1 MNTKEILQKQNARN
15 TLSKKNKNKLLAVFL
30 SGGLVSCTIGAQVV
44 SAQSIDTFSYEN
56 YKNSINAKKI
66 PGLTKKTITFNMA
79 HPTDLVIDNIDLS
92 GLTVSELMVYAKRID
107 PSKLRITQNSIT
119 IPKEEILALK
129 FTPNRLYNTSINFTD
144 GSYASGY
151 IFINIINDPS
161 IPPNT
166 DSDSGSSK
174 PEEDSSGKDDITN
187 KPEQKPDDNDNTD
200 TPNNPD
206 DNKNDTE
213 TNPDQGSSDN
223 NKPNGDTENTHIPTI
238 NRENFVFNRDDAK
251 DLVIQNVDL
260 NGLTIT
266 DIYMYGAKMDVNKV
280 KVVDNSIVISK
291 EAIFDLGF
299 KNGTYY
305 LAFHFSNGAIISN
318 YVSITITDSDNVSN
332 VKPPQVNENIGAI
345 TPPPNSNPDNNNNN
359 NNNNNET
366 PNPDNNSG
374 NDSIAKPPTSDD
386 KVEIIQPEVE
396 KQTIVFNRDNA
407 TDVVIKNVDFK
418 GLTLTEFY
426 IYGRKIDINKL
437 KITENSIT
445 IPKEVI
451 FDLYLKNST
460 YYTSAIFSNGTYVS
474 GVAAIQIVD
483 NDILN
488 PGNKDEYTDDTI
500 RQPNMITQNFEF
512 DLSNPMGI
520 EITHVNFDGTKL
532 KNITIGNKI
541 LNSSKFSTTDNSI
554 IISGDVL
561 KSLNLDVNTHQIVFT
576 FSNGVTLSG
585 YSDLIV
591 INSTNITTKPMINV
605 NANTNGEI
613 EIPNLIP
620 EGSKITSITI
630 NNKILDVIYRDNNS
644 YLRTGYTYR
653 NSKHSVYIENNKLFI
668 PIETLSYI
676 SSNSNNYK
684 INIRLDDGSSI
695 SQEIYIKSNNNG
707 NNSNTN
713 SSINSNNSNT
723 NNNINGNNS
732 NTNNNINSNN
742 SNTNSN
748 INGNNSN
755 TNNNINGNNSNT
767 NSNINSNNSSSNTNG
782 NDNTNNNISSNT
794 SNNKYTSTVINTSSS
809 KSSNIT
815 YANNTINTN
824 TTNELNKNINE
835 IKNDVDTN
843 TPESITSS
851 ANVTTSSN
859 IDKSVNDTVIPSS
872 IESSSTINSK
882 KSFIPKFIAIC
893 TGLFVAILAIL
904 SGLKFTKK
912 NN

>member
-56 YKNSINAKKI
+56 YKNSINTKKI

-318 YVSITITDSDNVSN
+318 YVSITITDSDNVAN

-359 NNNNNET
+359 NNNNNNGT

-407 TDVVIKNVDFK
+407 TDIVIKNVDFK

-554 IISGDVL
+554 IISADVL

-591 INSTNITTKPMINV
+591 VNSTNITTKPMTNV

-644 YLRTGYTYR
+644 YLRTRYTYR

-695 SQEIYIKSNNNG
+695 SQEIYIKSDN
-707 NNSNTN
+707 
-713 SSINSNNSNT
+713 NSNNSNT
-723 NNNINGNNS
+723 NN
-732 NTNNNINSNN
+732 
-742 SNTNSN
+742 
-748 INGNNSN
+748 
-755 TNNNINGNNSNT
+755 
-767 NSNINSNNSSSNTNG
+767 NINSNNSSSNTNG

-851 ANVTTSSN
+851 ANATTSSN

>member
-318 YVSITITDSDNVSN
+318 YVSITITDSDNVAN

-359 NNNNNET
+359 NNNNNNET
-366 PNPDNNSG
+366 PNPDNNTG

-554 IISGDVL
+554 IISADVL

-732 NTNNNINSNN
+732 NTN
-742 SNTNSN
+742 
-748 INGNNSN
+748 
-755 TNNNINGNNSNT
+755 
-767 NSNINSNNSSSNTNG
+767 SNINSNNSSSNTNG

-794 SNNKYTSTVINTSSS
+794 SNKKYTSTVINTSSS

-815 YANNTINTN
+815 YANNTINTNTN

-851 ANVTTSSN
+851 ANATTSSN

>member
-1 MNTKEILQKQNARN
+1 MNTKEILQKQNALN

-187 KPEQKPDDNDNTD
+187 KPEQKPDDNDNTG

-213 TNPDQGSSDN
+213 TNPDQDSSDN

-318 YVSITITDSDNVSN
+318 YVSITITDSDNVAN

-345 TPPPNSNPDNNNNN
+345 IPPPNSNPDNNNNN
-359 NNNNNET
+359 NNNNGT

-407 TDVVIKNVDFK
+407 TDIVIKNVDFK

-554 IISGDVL
+554 IISADVL

-591 INSTNITTKPMINV
+591 VNSTNITTKPMINV

-713 SSINSNNSNT
+713 
-723 NNNINGNNS
+723 
-732 NTNNNINSNN
+732 NNINS
-742 SNTNSN
+742 
-748 INGNNSN
+748 
-755 TNNNINGNNSNT
+755 NNSNT

-851 ANVTTSSN
+851 ANATTSSN

>member
-56 YKNSINAKKI
+56 YKNSINTKKI

-318 YVSITITDSDNVSN
+318 YVSITITDSDNVAN

-359 NNNNNET
+359 NNNNGT

-407 TDVVIKNVDFK
+407 TDIVIKNVDFK

-554 IISGDVL
+554 IISADVL

-591 INSTNITTKPMINV
+591 VNSTNITTKPMTNV

-695 SQEIYIKSNNNG
+695 SQEIYIKSD
-707 NNSNTN
+707 NNS
-713 SSINSNNSNT
+713 NSNT
-723 NNNINGNNS
+723 NNNING
-732 NTNNNINSNN
+732 NN

-755 TNNNINGNNSNT
+755 TNSNINSNNSNT

-851 ANVTTSSN
+851 ANATTSSN

>member
-187 KPEQKPDDNDNTD
+187 NPEQKPDDNDNTD

-318 YVSITITDSDNVSN
+318 YVSITITDSDNVAN

-345 TPPPNSNPDNNNNN
+345 TPPPNSNPDNNNNNN

-520 EITHVNFDGTKL
+520 EITHVKFDGTKL

-554 IISGDVL
+554 IISADVL

-713 SSINSNNSNT
+713 
-723 NNNINGNNS
+723 
-732 NTNNNINSNN
+732 NNINS
-742 SNTNSN
+742 
-748 INGNNSN
+748 
-755 TNNNINGNNSNT
+755 NNSNT

-851 ANVTTSSN
+851 ANATTSSN

-872 IESSSTINSK
+872 IVSSSTINSK

>member
-318 YVSITITDSDNVSN
+318 YVSITITDSDNVAN

-345 TPPPNSNPDNNNNN
+345 TPPPNSNPDNNNN

-554 IISGDVL
+554 IISADVL

-605 NANTNGEI
+605 NANTNEEI

-695 SQEIYIKSNNNG
+695 SQEIYIKSNN
-707 NNSNTN
+707 
-713 SSINSNNSNT
+713 
-723 NNNINGNNS
+723 
-732 NTNNNINSNN
+732 
-742 SNTNSN
+742 
-748 INGNNSN
+748 NGNNSN

-851 ANVTTSSN
+851 ANATTSSN

>member
-1 MNTKEILQKQNARN
+1 MNTKEILQKQNALN

-187 KPEQKPDDNDNTD
+187 KPEQKPDDNDNTG

-213 TNPDQGSSDN
+213 TNPDQDSSDN

-318 YVSITITDSDNVSN
+318 YVSITITDSDNVAN

-345 TPPPNSNPDNNNNN
+345 IPPPNSNPDNN

-407 TDVVIKNVDFK
+407 TDIVIKNVDFK

-554 IISGDVL
+554 IISADVL

-591 INSTNITTKPMINV
+591 VNSTNITTKPMINV

-713 SSINSNNSNT
+713 
-723 NNNINGNNS
+723 
-732 NTNNNINSNN
+732 NNINS
-742 SNTNSN
+742 
-748 INGNNSN
+748 
-755 TNNNINGNNSNT
+755 NNSNT

-843 TPESITSS
+843 TPKSITSS
-851 ANVTTSSN
+851 ANATTSSN

>member
-187 KPEQKPDDNDNTD
+187 KPEQKPDDNYNTD

-318 YVSITITDSDNVSN
+318 YVSITITDSDNVAN

-345 TPPPNSNPDNNNNN
+345 TPPPNSNPDN

-407 TDVVIKNVDFK
+407 TDIVIKNVDFK

-554 IISGDVL
+554 IISADVL

-591 INSTNITTKPMINV
+591 VNSTNITTKPMINV

-695 SQEIYIKSNNNG
+695 SQEIYIKSDN
-707 NNSNTN
+707 
-713 SSINSNNSNT
+713 NSNNSNT
-723 NNNINGNNS
+723 NN
-732 NTNNNINSNN
+732 
-742 SNTNSN
+742 
-748 INGNNSN
+748 
-755 TNNNINGNNSNT
+755 
-767 NSNINSNNSSSNTNG
+767 NINSNNSSSNTNG

-843 TPESITSS
+843 TPENITSS
-851 ANVTTSSN
+851 ANATTSSN